1 MARQLRKKSGTGIY
15 HVMVRGINRQDIFED
30 EEDGHLFQDRFR
42 SEPVDSL
49 EYFVTLLRYIHQNPL
64 KAGIVNN
71 ILDYPWSSWK
81 EYAFD
86 SNSNTFCSTREAS
99 Q

>member
-30 EEDGHLFQDRFR
+30 EED
-42 SEPVDSL
+42 
-49 EYFVTLLRYIHQNPL
+49 YFLLRYIHQNPL

>member
-30 EEDGHLFQDRFR
+30 EED
-42 SEPVDSL
+42 
-49 EYFVTLLRYIHQNPL
+49 YFLLRYIHQNPL

-86 SNSNTFCSTREAS
+86 S
-99 Q
+99 